1 MADIVKRLEASVRFD
16 AINGDAN
23 ERNVC
28 KRQMV
33 EAMAEINRL
42 TRELAEAKA
51 VMVSACAATDGFRR
65 MGIAKELL
73 YHRYFMANMQTQK
86 GLNRLVKKCQ
96 RQKEQIRR
104 LQDELA
110 AREIN

>member
-1 MADIVKRLEASVRFD
+1 MTDIVKRLEVSIRFD

-42 TRELAEAKA
+42 RRELEESAAITKGYEMLLMQHVGKCGPCRDALKRAMTDVQKA
-51 VMVSACAATDGFRR
+51 A
-65 MGIAKELL
+65 
-73 YHRYFMANMQTQK
+73 
-86 GLNRLVKKCQ
+86 
-96 RQKEQIRR
+96 
-104 LQDELA
+104 LA
-110 AREIN
+110 AREGE